1 MHKSKVKPARRLGA
15 LALAAGL
22 LAGCGSMAPPLRM
35 PPLPVADRY
44 PADAPAVEGAAAPG
58 LAWDTYFTDPALRR
72 LIGHALACNRDL
84 RQSIL
89 RVREAAA
96 ETALQHAQRVP
107 AADAS
112 LGAQRT
118 RIPPIASGLGRSVL
132 TDEFQAQLGVRWEL
146 DMWGRLASLDEA
158 ATEAWLASDAN
169 RRALTASLVAQV
181 AEVYYGLRELDER
194 TALAEAALAS
204 RNESLRIFRRRYEV
218 GATTRLDLTQV
229 ETLQTQAEMLLLTLR
244 QEHARLGHALALLTG
259 ADALPAPAPL
269 WFDETFVP
277 LESGMPS
284 ALLLARPDIAA
295 AEHRLRAANA
305 NIGAARAAFFP
316 RIALTGARGG
326 ASTALGALFDAQN
339 AAWSAGASLAQP
351 LVDGG
356 RNRAALA
363 RSEVERDIALAAY
376 EKTVQQAFREV
387 ADALTVRA
395 TVRRQVEVGARALA
409 AQRER
414 ARLAKLRYERGA
426 VTYLD
431 VLDAERD
438 LLQVEQ
444 QQVQNRRALL
454 SSQVALYLA
463 LGGGGGAAAAPETCE
478 PGMER

>member
-1 MHKSKVKPARRLGA
+1 MHKSKLKPARRLGA

-22 LAGCGSMAPPLRM
+22 LAGLLAGS
-35 PPLPVADRY
+35 
-44 PADAPAVEGAAAPG
+44 
-58 LAWDTYFTDPALRR
+58 
-72 LIGHALACNRDL
+72 
-84 RQSIL
+84 
-89 RVREAAA
+89 
-96 ETALQHAQRVP
+96 
-107 AADAS
+107 
-112 LGAQRT
+112 
-118 RIPPIASGLGRSVL
+118 
-132 TDEFQAQLGVRWEL
+132 
-146 DMWGRLASLDEA
+146 
-158 ATEAWLASDAN
+158 
-169 RRALTASLVAQV
+169 
-181 AEVYYGLRELDER
+181 
-194 TALAEAALAS
+194 LAEAALAT
-204 RNESLRIFRRRYEV
+204 RNESLRIFPRRYEV
-218 GATTRLDLTQV
+218 GATPRLDLTQM
-229 ETLQTQAEMLLLTLR
+229 ETLQTQAETLLLALR

-259 ADALPAPAPL
+259 AAALPPAPL

-326 ASTALGALFDAQN
+326 ASTALGALFDGRN
-339 AAWSAGASLAQP
+339 AAWSVGASLAQP

-376 EKTVQQAFREV
+376 EKAVQQAFREV

-395 TVRRQVEVGARALA
+395 TVQRQVEGGARALA

-463 LGGGGGAAAAPETCE
+463 LGGGAGAAAAPETCE
-478 PGMER
+478 PRMER